1 MQYQEYQLDAKALS
15 ADSLLLHSL
24 LTGLLG
30 ALLLLRP
37 HLMSNLFRW
46 SAFWL
51 FLLSGAA
58 GLLAFFFGRK
68 QEVRNI
74 RQLLMAFISLYLAW
88 FAYRHPA
95 QMSALLPLAM
105 GANAL
110 LSGFLHFVTC
120 YLQRKNNE
128 WVGLNTFFMGLL
140 SALLGMLLVIWPVAM
155 IDTALV
161 LSGLYCL
168 MSAATQF
175 TDYLEERRPGS
186 KPGRV
191 WRRDRVDAPPA
202 LFALVPKRAQEK
214 INRIWDRLSEDAS
227 EADEDGGESA
237 PDFEIF
243 IHATEKGLGTVG
255 HVDIC
260 FEDVVRTYGPYDF
273 DSHRWGG
280 LICNGVLAVISGR
293 DRYLNFCTNYSKKT
307 IFCYGLRLTGEQK
320 EQVRKKIDQLMLQV
334 RVWHSPYRRD
344 PTKPH
349 TDYASVLQRELDAQL
364 YQFVKGEF
372 QTYFMGSTNCAM
384 LADRI
389 IGSLGTDILS
399 PGGLVTP
406 GAYYSYLERE
416 YRKKSG
422 LVVSKRVCRA
432 A

>member
-1 MQYQEYQLDAKALS
+1 M
-15 ADSLLLHSL
+15 
-24 LTGLLG
+24 
-30 ALLLLRP
+30 
-37 HLMSNLFRW
+37 
-46 SAFWL
+46 
-51 FLLSGAA
+51 
-58 GLLAFFFGRK
+58 
-68 QEVRNI
+68 RNI
-74 RQLLMAFISLYLAW
+74 RQMLMAVISLYLAW

-191 WRRDRVDAPPA
+191 WRRVRVGAPPA

-214 INRIWDRLSEDAS
+214 FNRIWDRLSEDAS

-237 PDFEIF
+237 PVFVNVT
-243 IHATEKGLGTVG
+243 HATEKGLGTVG

-320 EQVRKKIDQLMLQV
+320 EQVRKKIDHLILYFLF
-334 RVWHSPYRRD
+334 WHSPYRRD

-349 TDYASVLQRELDAQL
+349 TDYASVLQ
-364 YQFVKGEF
+364 
-372 QTYFMGSTNCAM
+372 T
-384 LADRI
+384 
-389 IGSLGTDILS
+389 
-399 PGGLVTP
+399 
-406 GAYYSYLERE
+406 
-416 YRKKSG
+416 
-422 LVVSKRVCRA
+422 
-432 A
+432 